1 MDKCTFHIEVDADN
15 IENIQRALKQVGVS
29 LNPVNDMIAI
39 PHEPLLYGI
48 LSGAEFDEMK
58 SATDQYFQETE
69 FHLRLVD
76 NLTTLPVSTRM
87 ALLNAFSFNTDW
99 TSGERP
105 EIRFIAPPHLQAL
118 TSRHPEA
125 FQEA

>member
-15 IENIQRALKQVGVS
+15 IENIQRALEQAGVS

-39 PHEPLLYGI
+39 PHEPLLYSI
-48 LSGAEFDEMK
+48 LSGTEFDEMK
-58 SATDQYFQETE
+58 SATDRYFQETE

-76 NLTTLPVSTRM
+76 ELTALPASTRM
-87 ALLNAFSFNTDW
+87 ALLNTFSFNAEW

-118 TSRHPEA
+118 TSHYPQA